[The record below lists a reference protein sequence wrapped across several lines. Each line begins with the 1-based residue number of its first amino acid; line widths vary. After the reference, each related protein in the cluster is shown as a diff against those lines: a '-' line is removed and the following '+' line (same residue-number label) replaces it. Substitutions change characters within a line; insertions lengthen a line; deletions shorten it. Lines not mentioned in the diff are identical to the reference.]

1 MTEILGE
8 ARRYPS
14 RNALKAALNALK
26 TELGVGDKQ
35 LTVVFVDDAEIRAL
49 NQEHLEVDGPTDVL
63 SFPLLELGD
72 EGFPDVPHLGDI
84 VISLDTAQRQA
95 DAAGHP
101 LEIEVAT
108 LAAHGLTHL
117 LGFDH
122 PTEDAWADFRANQTR
137 IVALLSR

>member
-14 RNALKAALNALK
+14 RKALKGALEALK

-35 LTVVFVDDAEIRAL
+35 LTVVLTDDAEIRAL
-49 NQEHLEVDGPTDVL
+49 NRDHLDVDGPTDVL
-63 SFPLLELGD
+63 SFPLSEPGD
-72 EGFPDVPHLGDI
+72 EGFPEVPHLGDV
-84 VISLDTAQRQA
+84 VISLDTAARQA
-95 DAAGHP
+95 EAAGRP
-101 LEIEVAT
+101 LETEVAT

-122 PTEDAWADFRANQTR
+122 PTEAAWAEFRANQTR
-137 IVALLSR
+137 ILALLSR

>member
-14 RNALKAALNALK
+14 RNALKTALNALK

-35 LTVVFVDDAEIRAL
+35 LTVVLMGDAEIRAL

-72 EGFPDVPHLGDI
+72 EGFPDVPHLGDV

-95 DAAGHP
+95 DAAGHS
-101 LEIEVAT
+101 LKVEVAT

-122 PTEDAWADFRANQTR
+122 PTEESWADFRANQTR

>member
-35 LTVVFVDDAEIRAL
+35 LTVVLVDDAEIQAL
-49 NQEHLEVDGPTDVL
+49 NQEHLDVDGSTDVL

-72 EGFPDVPHLGDI
+72 EGFPDVPHLGDV

-95 DAAGHP
+95 DAAGHA
-101 LEIEVAT
+101 LEVEVAT

-122 PTEDAWADFRANQTR
+122 PTEDAWAEFRANQTR
-137 IVALLSR
+137 ILALLSR

>member
-72 EGFPDVPHLGDI
+72 EGFPDVPHLGDV

-95 DAAGHP
+95 DAAGHS

-122 PTEDAWADFRANQTR
+122 PTENAWADFRANQTR